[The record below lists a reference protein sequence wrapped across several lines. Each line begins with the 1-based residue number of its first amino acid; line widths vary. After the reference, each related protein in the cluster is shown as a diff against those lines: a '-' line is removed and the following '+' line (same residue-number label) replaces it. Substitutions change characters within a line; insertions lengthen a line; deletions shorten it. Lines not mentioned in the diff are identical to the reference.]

1 MNAPDDLAAGI
12 LPFSRIVGQDSL
24 KLALELAFVAPAIN
38 GVLVSGERGTAKS
51 TLVRAFSLMAHGQL
65 PVTLPIN
72 ATDDRVLGGWD
83 IDALMDSRAVKRAGL
98 IEEAGRAGM
107 LYIDEVNLLDDH
119 IVNILL
125 DVAAAGILLVER
137 EGQETRTPVSFVL
150 LGTMN
155 PEEGWLRPQLLDRF
169 GLMAAVDSL
178 EPDQRHR
185 MVMTVLRFDEERAS
199 ERAGERSAWLEEA
212 RALDRERAEALR
224 KARSAFSSV
233 HLPEDLTRRTVEA
246 VTALGALGHRG
257 EVAALKAAKAH
268 AALDGAHEVTGR
280 HIRKVLPMALSHRRA
295 DDDQT
300 GVRLWSEED
309 EVVLADLFEE

>member
-12 LPFSRIVGQDSL
+12 LPFSKIVGQDSL

-199 ERAGERSAWLEEA
+199 ERAGEHSAWLEEA

-224 KARSAFSSV
+224 KARSALNSV
-233 HLPEDLTRRTVEA
+233 HLPEDLARRTVDA

-257 EVAALKAAKAH
+257 EVAALKAAMAH